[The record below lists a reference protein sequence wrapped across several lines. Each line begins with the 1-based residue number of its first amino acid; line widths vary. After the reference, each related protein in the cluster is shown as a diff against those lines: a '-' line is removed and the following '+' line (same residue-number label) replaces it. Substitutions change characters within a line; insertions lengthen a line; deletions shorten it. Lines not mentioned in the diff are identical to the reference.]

1 MPDEA
6 LHLPLI
12 NRILALEKDTPGSLL
27 PILHAIQQEA
37 GYIPSIAVPEI
48 AQALNLSKAEVQGV
62 ISFYHDFR
70 TTPPAQHILRLCQA
84 ESCQSMG
91 SGLLAAQLKER
102 LSLNESGNSA
112 DARVSLQT
120 VYCLG
125 ACACSPAMEIDGR
138 LHARLTPER
147 LDDLVNRCLE
157 GQAC

>member
-12 NRILALEKDTPGSLL
+12 NRVLAQEKDTPGALL
-27 PILHAIQQEA
+27 PILNAIQQGA
-37 GYIPSIAVPEI
+37 GYIPRIAVAHI
-48 AQALNLSKAEVQGV
+48 ARALNLSKAEVQGV

-70 TTPPAQHILRLCQA
+70 TTPPAPHTLRLCQA

-91 SGLLAAQLKER
+91 SKQLAAQLKER
-102 LSLNESGNSA
+102 LSLNENGDSA
-112 DARVSLQT
+112 DAQISLQT

-147 LDDLVNRCLE
+147 LDDLLSRCLE